1 MLYSVSQHV
10 YTLCLVWINPMWFRI
25 KGYEKD
31 IGRDITFWLWGD
43 DEKHIR
49 SILSQKHNITDV
61 QYIEQ
66 DTPSFID

>member
-1 MLYSVSQHV
+1 MDN
-10 YTLCLVWINPMWFRI
+10 LVWFRI

-31 IGRDITFWLWGD
+31 IGRSITFWLWGD

-66 DTPSFID
+66 GTPDFID